1 MSNPTALLKH
11 FERQPLNQ
19 AGRVDRDGDVCQ
31 CEEEYHDV
39 VRENTVCADYA
50 IVHFLSTDSEDGK
63 QKEVCYQ
70 RCRYEI
76 HWELQPYPRLGLGR
90 VNRIAMLR
98 AISPWRY
105 NSTLAQGIQ
114 ESIRK

>member
-1 MSNPTALLKH
+1 LKH
-11 FERQPLNQ
+11 FERQPFNQ
-19 AGRVDRDGDVCQ
+19 ARRVDRDGDVCQ

-70 RCRYEI
+70 RCRYKI
-76 HWELQPYPRLGLGR
+76 HRELQKYPRLGLAKM

-98 AISPWRY
+98 AISPRRY
-105 NSTLAQGIQ
+105 NSTLAQAIQ